1 MRSFLLGLAAGQVGH
16 VEFTG
21 NAPQTQ
27 VSDKL
32 LGQVL
37 ADQLRVAPKTTQK
50 AEAELVSQWSNNM
63 FEKPATVFLAVI
75 DGADSNGVA
84 LESHCTPSKECVG
97 ETCYGSTAAC
107 VVHNLMSQSET
118 ALPQD
123 LTSSFLDKTVVG
135 ISSGSAA
142 GQGVTMLMQDKDSK
156 VMAVTHNLELTAKE
170 PLDLAQVGPAV
181 ARLQQAAPS
190 ALLELNQKDLKV
202 TVGKQSASFDT
213 SHSCVRLMLGEALG
227 IAEAPTASLVVLT
240 PRAGACM
247 RQQYGAGS
255 AEASVASSFLATA
268 VQIAQS
274 KVVGK
279 SFTAVVSLPST
290 AATAGMLAAPTGPAA
305 ALLQRRLQGV
315 EQIALIKEPIATGLA
330 LSSVYNLHIYGWT
343 SLIMFFSL
351 IAAAYSILGMTNDR
365 DPLLYA
371 KFRPEVDPSSRR

>member
-16 VEFTG
+16 VEFSG

-37 ADQLRVAPKTTQK
+37 ADQLRVAPKISEK
-50 AEAELVSQWSNNM
+50 AEAELVSQWSDNM
-63 FEKPATVFLAVI
+63 FEKPATVFLAVL

-107 VVHNLMSQSET
+107 VAQNLMSQSET

-123 LTSSFLDKTVVG
+123 LTTSFLDKTVV
-135 ISSGSAA
+135 
-142 GQGVTMLMQDKDSK
+142 
-156 VMAVTHNLELTAKE
+156 THHAKE

-181 ARLQQAAPS
+181 DSLQKAAPS
-190 ALLELNQKDLKV
+190 AQLELNQQDLKV
-202 TVGKQSASFDT
+202 SVGKQSATFDT
-213 SHSCVRLMLGEALG
+213 SQICVRLML
-227 IAEAPTASLVVLT
+227 AEAQSIADAPTGSLVVLT
-240 PRAGACM
+240 PRAGGCM
-247 RQQYGAGS
+247 REKYGAGS
-255 AEASVASSFLATA
+255 AEASVTSSFLATA
-268 VQIAQS
+268 VKVAQG

-279 SFTAVVSLPST
+279 TFSAVVSLPTSP
-290 AATAGMLAAPTGPAA
+290 AGAGMLAAAPAE
-305 ALLQRRLQGV
+305 ALIQRRLQGV
-315 EQIALIKEPIATGLA
+315 TEISLAGKKVVEPVATGLA
-330 LSSVYNLHIYGWT
+330 LSAVYNLHIYGWT
-343 SLIMFFSL
+343 SLIMFFAL
-351 IAAAYSILGMTNDR
+351 VAAALSILGMTNDR